1 MIPQRAMTTVFSRHA
16 SRCVMGA
23 RLIYVSNP
31 NYLHVGSAHI
41 AALRLYSSSQRP
53 PSPPRSRL
61 ASSLGMIGA
70 GKRSSLVLIGLL
82 TRQLQYRCAHRYARR
97 CTTSGQGKVRSI
109 CPQAH
114 EGRLVGVDVYDSG
127 CLLDVL
133 RSSVCGGDGEFVRP
147 SSISSR
153 VLRCVYKS
161 RPSFLIQN
169 QNRSP

>member
-41 AALRLYSSSQRP
+41 AALRLYSSSRRP

-82 TRQLQYRCAHRYARR
+82 TRQLSLRPYARR
-97 CTTSGQGKVRSI
+97 CTASGQGKVRSI

-133 RSSVCGGDGEFVRP
+133 RSSVCGGDGLLNLD
-147 SSISSR
+147 S
-153 VLRCVYKS
+153 
-161 RPSFLIQN
+161 
-169 QNRSP
+169 